1 MNKARVNLYETADSG
16 ITDIME
22 GPWKAIQVVALE
34 PLATTSLT
42 TQGEEHCVFTVEG
55 TATVNEPD
63 GRSWQFSKG
72 DTVSLPL
79 GGTCTITAGPNGFRY
94 LIISMR
100 VD

>member
-1 MNKARVNLYETADSG
+1 MNARDRVQA
-16 ITDIME
+16 
-22 GPWKAIQVVALE
+22 
-34 PLATTSLT
+34 
-42 TQGEEHCVFTVEG
+42 QGEEHCVFTVEG